1 MTPSDQA
8 GRGPGVLGCYVRP
21 GQIQDPRPGITEAQA
36 AEALGLGTVWIS
48 ERYDAKDL
56 PALAG
61 AISQVTSRVRIA
73 AGTTHIGTRH
83 PMSIA
88 GMGLTLQALS
98 AGRFVLGFARSSAW
112 RWNAY
117 GIKKPT
123 MRMMED
129 MADILRRLWAGET
142 VTYDG
147 PAGTFPELRLYAIPD
162 VEPPPLLLAAIG
174 PKTLALAGRAFDGVI
189 LHPFL
194 SPSAVRRSVA
204 IVREAASDA
213 GRDPAAVRVHATVV
227 VASDRPAAEQELIVG
242 GRAAGYL
249 QKRDLGNA
257 LATANGWD
265 FDELERFRAQPR
277 LVEVGD
283 RAADR
288 ELSREEMGLVGRALP
303 DEWLA
308 DGAALGSPQDC
319 AKRFDAFL
327 DAGADELIL
336 HGSTADQLGD
346 VVAAFAE
353 GKR

>member
-1 MTPSDQA
+1 MTPTDHA
-8 GRGPGVLGCYVRP
+8 RRGPDVLGCYIRP
-21 GQIQDPRPGITEAQA
+21 GQVEDPRPGIAEARA
-36 AEALGLGTVWIS
+36 AETLGLGTVWIS

-61 AISQVTSRVRIA
+61 AITQVTSRVRIA

-98 AGRFVLGFARSSAW
+98 GERFVLGFARSSAW

-117 GIKKPT
+117 GVKKPT

-129 MADILRRLWAGET
+129 MAGILRRLWAGET

-162 VEPPPLLLAAIG
+162 VAPPPLVLAAIG
-174 PKTLALAGRAFDGVI
+174 PKTLALAGRSFDGVI

-194 SPSAVRRSVA
+194 SPAAVERSVA
-204 IVREAASDA
+204 IVREAAAGA
-213 GRDPAAVRVHATVV
+213 GRDPSAVRVHATVV
-227 VASDRPAAEQELIVG
+227 VASDRPQAEQELIVG

-257 LATANGWD
+257 LATVNGWD
-265 FDELERFRAQPR
+265 FDQLERFRAQPR
-277 LVEVGD
+277 LAAVGD

-288 ELSREEMGLVGRALP
+288 ELSREDMGLVGRALP
-303 DEWLA
+303 DGWLT
-308 DGAALGSPQDC
+308 DGAAIGSPQHC
-319 AKRFDAFL
+319 AERFGAFL

-346 VVAAFAE
+346 VVAAFADAN
-353 GKR
+353 R